1 MTRVTGCRDPRKC
14 TLNLP
19 VRSPRTRL
27 PKAALNRIPKSSWG
41 RPAAG
46 CVLKN
51 RNATFP
57 SEIRQCSCRRQRGD
71 QRELPGDP
79 IIMAAGLL
87 LAALGGMAPSE
98 KPKNF
103 VIMLADDMGC
113 ASPLPRCAAL
123 QRCSSSTDCMG
134 GRCTSCG
141 ELLRFCSDDTASD
154 PGSPSLPQPACTDTN
169 ARCHTQGATGRA
181 PAAQL
186 PTSRVAVRHTL
197 RPCRARPARSGS
209 SAPTLATR
217 SARPQER
224 AF

>member
-1 MTRVTGCRDPRKC
+1 VAASKC
-14 TLNLP
+14 GLGVMDIL
-19 VRSPRTRL
+19 SPT
-27 PKAALNRIPKSSWG
+27 KTSWG
-41 RPAAG
+41 RRPAAG